1 MKNKTLWMENV
12 ENIENKKDF
21 NEQKTDILIIGGGMA
36 GLSCA
41 YYLKDINKKV
51 ILIEKDKIGCGV
63 TARSTAKITFLQQ
76 LIYQKISGTHNFN
89 TAKLYYESQ
98 KEAINILDEVIEK
111 EKIDCDYNKVSSI
124 TFTNDFK
131 NLDKLKK
138 EQEFFKKVNQPFK
151 VIKSVPYFN
160 IKYGIEVDDT
170 AVFHPLKF
178 LNGINEIVKDKVS
191 VYENVRALEIK
202 NEKGFFSV
210 NTNKGNINARTVI
223 VCTHYPFF
231 IIPGLIPL
239 KSHIERDYVAASK
252 VEKTDNISMITYEDK
267 PLHSLR
273 YHCDKDNNYV
283 VYASASHLSTMNIDY
298 NKKYKFLEKEF
309 KKHIKEEPLYE
320 WVNHDV
326 ITNDHLPII
335 GEVDKNLYIATGFN
349 TWGMTNGW
357 LSGKIISDNIK
368 GIHNKYTKVVSPKRK
383 ITFLRTMNF
392 LKDMAL
398 YIKIMVQ
405 TTLVKNH
412 KFYKN
417 VYIKYENGMPYGI
430 YIDENNKKHKCK
442 NKCPH
447 MKCNLIFNQKEKTWD
462 CPCHGSRFDVDG
474 NLITGPSKKNI

>member
-1 MKNKTLWMENV
+1 MENKTLWMENIK
-12 ENIENKKDF
+12 NIQNKKDF
-21 NEQKTDILIIGGGMA
+21 KEQKTDILIIGGGIA

-41 YYLKDINKKV
+41 YYLKDLGKKV
-51 ILIEKDKIGCGV
+51 TLIEKDKIGCGV
-63 TARSTAKITFLQQ
+63 TARTTAKITFLQQ
-76 LIYQKISGTHNFN
+76 LIYQKIIGIHDFDN
-89 TAKLYYESQ
+89 AKIYYDSQ
-98 KEAINILDEVIEK
+98 KEAISLLDDVINK
-111 EKIDCDYNKVSSI
+111 ENIDCDYNKVSSI
-124 TFTNDFK
+124 TFTNDLK
-131 NLDKLKK
+131 NLPKFKK
-138 EQEFFKKVNQPFK
+138 EQEFFNKVNQQYK
-151 VIKSVPYFN
+151 VIKSIPHFN

-178 LNGINEIVKDKVS
+178 LNGVNKIIKNKVDI
-191 VYENVRALEIK
+191 YENIKALEIK

-210 NTNKGNINARTVI
+210 NTSKGNINARIVI

-239 KSHIERDYVAASK
+239 KTHIERDYVAVSK

-273 YHCDKDNNYV
+273 YHSDLEDKYAI
-283 VYASASHLSTMNIDY
+283 YASASHLSTVNIDY
-298 NKKYKFLEKEF
+298 DKKYKIVNRNF
-309 KKHIKEEPLYE
+309 KKYIKEEPIYE
-320 WVNHDV
+320 WVNHDI
-326 ITNDHLPII
+326 ITNDYLPII

-357 LSGKIISDNIK
+357 ISGKIISDNIK
-368 GIHNKYTKVVSPKRK
+368 GIKNKYSKLLSPKRK

-392 LKDMAL
+392 LKDIVL

-405 TTLVKNH
+405 TTLIKNH

-417 VYIKYENGMPYGI
+417 VYIEYENGMPYGI
-430 YIDENNKKHKCK
+430 YVDENNKKHKCK